1 MPTSR
6 ADLGDLLLASPDN
19 GQLVLSNEPR
29 AMSCES
35 EGLCNIQ
42 PNGIPWDIRDNRQR
56 TLGGYRS
63 VVRSLL
69 SKKNGTKRD
78 KTGQNRTKQDKPL
91 K

>member
-6 ADLGDLLLASPDN
+6 ADLGDLLLASQDN

-42 PNGIPWDIRDNRQR
+42 PNGIALGYKRQQTTDFGR
-56 TLGGYRS
+56 LP
-63 VVRSLL
+63 VRC
-69 SKKNGTKRD
+69 
-78 KTGQNRTKQDKPL
+78 P
-91 K
+91 